1 MSLFK
6 KRESL
11 IQNIAY
17 MGIMAAINVI
27 STVIMYFVPFM
38 FLPLSLFMPL
48 TSTVVTLFCKK
59 RYFIIYAL
67 ATTGLCFLV
76 SLNNISDALFY
87 VIPSII
93 SGFSFGLMIEYK
105 FPSIISIFITGLIYS
120 GLSYSV
126 IPLIE
131 YIYGQNMI
139 EVVATVFGLKDYQY
153 LYYLVPSF
161 ILTLGLIQSTITYVL
176 IVTQLPKLGVDQE
189 EKLSPYFICGFGLLG
204 SILSVLGF
212 FFFKEFSIFFLL
224 FAVFFGVYEVT
235 SQGFLKAKIPLI
247 VDGISLLVFI
257 LIFALCYQ
265 YIEKP
270 LGLVLINILFDM
282 FLITGLVYNT
292 FTKKDESFK

>member
-1 MSLFK
+1 MVTTFLLDLL
-6 KRESL
+6 L
-11 IQNIAY
+11 I
-17 MGIMAAINVI
+17 
-27 STVIMYFVPFM
+27 
-38 FLPLSLFMPL
+38 L
-48 TSTVVTLFCKK
+48 
-59 RYFIIYAL
+59 
-67 ATTGLCFLV
+67 
-76 SLNNISDALFY
+76 
-87 VIPSII
+87 
-93 SGFSFGLMIEYK
+93 
-105 FPSIISIFITGLIYS
+105 
-120 GLSYSV
+120 
-126 IPLIE
+126 
-131 YIYGQNMI
+131 
-139 EVVATVFGLKDYQY
+139 VVATVFGLKDYQY
-153 LYYLVPSF
+153 LYYVVPSF

-189 EKLSPYFICGFGLLG
+189 EKLSPYFIYGFGLLG

-247 VDGISLLVFI
+247 IDGISLLVFI